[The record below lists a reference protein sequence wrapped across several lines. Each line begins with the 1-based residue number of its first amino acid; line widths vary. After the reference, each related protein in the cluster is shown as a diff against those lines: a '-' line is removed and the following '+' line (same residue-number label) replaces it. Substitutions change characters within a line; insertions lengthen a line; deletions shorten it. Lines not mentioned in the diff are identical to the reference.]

1 MIELRLLGSVSLTD
15 ADGREVRSVLAQPR
29 RLALLAYLAAATP
42 RGMRRRDSLLP
53 LFWPDQDQGHARTAL
68 RQAIRVLR
76 GALGAEAI
84 AGRGDEEVGLDLG
97 RVSCDVAAFDRAIE
111 AGQTREAMDLYRG
124 GLLEGFF
131 VSDAPE
137 FERWLE
143 TARARLREAA
153 ARAARA
159 LVERAE
165 THGHVTTAVQWARR
179 AAQLEPNDE
188 AAVRRL
194 IVVLDHHGERAGA
207 LAAYEAF
214 AARLAADYEAE
225 PAAETQA
232 LVAAVRARERATP
245 SASLL
250 PVDLLPRL
258 QARLAAQYRVER
270 ELARGRT
277 AAVFLGHD
285 LKHERR
291 VAIKVLHPEV
301 AAAVGPARFLRE
313 IQFAAQLQH
322 PHIVAVHDSGET
334 DGLLY
339 FVMPYVTG
347 ESLRDRLDR
356 EPQLPIA
363 EAVAI
368 ANDVAQ
374 ALGYAH
380 GLGVVHRDIKPG
392 NILLEDGRALV
403 ADFGIARAIGAAGS
417 ERLTETGI
425 ALGTPAYM
433 SPEQGAENG
442 QVDGR
447 SDLYALGCVMYEM
460 LAGAPPFTG
469 PTAQAILARH
479 AVDPVAPIRTVR
491 DTVPVGVERA
501 VLKALAKVPADRYA
515 DMVEFARAVTAPG
528 VAPAPRASRWSHRTT
543 FALGASLAVAVA
555 VAAWLGVSSLRGREA
570 GARARAAET
579 SSPEAAD
586 LYARGR
592 NLLQHVSQENDSV
605 AITLYERAVALDPN
619 FAVGQAALSGA
630 LLLRTIQFAR
640 GDSAAYARAQI
651 AADQALRLDPML
663 ADAHLAE
670 GNLLWWTPGPK
681 WSSLGRF
688 NHERAIQEFKRAIAL
703 DPNSGQSHHLLGNI
717 YLHIGLLDKAID
729 ELQKALAIS
738 PRADGPLR
746 RIAEA
751 RAYQGQYAEA
761 ERILEQTSP
770 ESNPALWHQPMAYLL
785 LHLGKRDSAVALIQR
800 YLKAHPEDRGGGV
813 TSARAVAFALVG
825 DARRAEPD
833 ILAAVQKGQ
842 GFIHFHHTAYNIAL
856 AHALLHRADSAVYWL
871 RVAAD
876 GGLPCYPLLAS
887 DRFLNNLRT
896 DAGFIAFLREQ
907 KTQWERF
914 RSTL

>member
-1 MIELRLLGSVSLTD
+1 MIEFRLLGSVSLTD

-42 RGMRRRDSLLP
+42 RGMQRRDTLLP

-124 GLLEGFF
+124 ALLEGFF

-143 TARARLREAA
+143 TERARLRDAA
-153 ARAARA
+153 ARAARL

-165 THGHVTTAVQWARR
+165 THGHFTTAVQWARR

-232 LVAAVRARERATP
+232 LVAAVRARGPATA
-245 SASLL
+245 SAELP

-258 QARLAAQYRVER
+258 RARLVDRYRVER

-277 AAVFLGHD
+277 AAVFLAHD
-285 LKHERR
+285 LKHDRP

-301 AAAVGPARFLRE
+301 SAAVGPARFLRE

-363 EAVAI
+363 EAVGI
-368 ANDVAQ
+368 ASDVAQ

-403 ADFGIARAIGAAGS
+403 ADFGIARALGAADG

-433 SPEQGAENG
+433 SPEQGAEDG
-442 QVDGR
+442 HVDGR

-491 DTVPVGVERA
+491 DAVPVGVERA

-515 DMVEFARAVTAPG
+515 DVAEFARAVTAPG

-543 FALGASLAVAVA
+543 FALGASLAVVA

-570 GARARAAET
+570 GRRPRAAET

-586 LYARGR
+586 LYERGR
-592 NLLQHVSQENDSV
+592 NLLQHVSLENDSV

-651 AADQALRLDPML
+651 AADRALRLDPML

-681 WSSLGRF
+681 WWSPGRF

-703 DPNSGQSHHLLGNI
+703 DPNSSQSHHLLGNV

-729 ELQKALAIS
+729 ELQKALAIL

-746 RIAEA
+746 RTAEA
-751 RAYQGQYAEA
+751 RTYQGRYAEA

-770 ESNPALWHQPMAYLL
+770 ESNPALWYQPMAFLL
-785 LHLGKRDSAVALIQR
+785 LHLGERDSAVALIGR
-800 YLKAHPEDRGGGV
+800 YLKAHPEDRGGVV
-813 TSARAVAFALVG
+813 TSSRAVAFALVG
-825 DARRAEPD
+825 DVRRAEQD
-833 ILAAVQKGQ
+833 IQMAVQKGQ

-856 AHALLHRADSAVYWL
+856 SHALLHRPDSAVHWL
-871 RVAAD
+871 RVAAG
-876 GGLPCYPLLAS
+876 GGLPCYPLFKS
-887 DRFLNNLRT
+887 DPFLDNVRT
-896 DAGFIAFLREQ
+896 DPGFVAFLREQ
-907 KTQWERF
+907 QAQWERW
-914 RSTL
+914 RATL